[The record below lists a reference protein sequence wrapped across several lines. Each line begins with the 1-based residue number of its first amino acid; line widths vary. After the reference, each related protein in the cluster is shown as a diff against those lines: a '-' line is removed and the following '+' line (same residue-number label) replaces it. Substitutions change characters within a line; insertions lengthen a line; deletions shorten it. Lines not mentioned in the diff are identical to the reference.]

1 MKNKRTLTILTLV
14 VAIAAMATFGIFRNF
29 QKVQAFNP
37 QPDPPGYGMVGITEG
52 QTIRINVVNTNE
64 PDSNLPPD
72 PCRVVLN
79 FRDAGGELF
88 RNSDG
93 QPIRRTVLLPAG
105 QSTFLDL
112 NGDVFARGGRIQLRP
127 VARVQQADGTNNLPP
142 GPCIPTVEVIANAS
156 SRTQFFVSALT
167 AAQQPPGEPN

>member
-1 MKNKRTLTILTLV
+1 MNTKPTLWKTAALVTLLAIGGVAWNV
-14 VAIAAMATFGIFRNF
+14 VR
-29 QKVQAFNP
+29 VRAFNP

-52 QTIRINVVNTNE
+52 QIIRINVVNTNE

-79 FRDAGGELF
+79 FRDANGELF

-93 QPIRRTVLLPAG
+93 QPVRRTVLLPAG

-127 VARVQQADGTNNLPP
+127 VARVQQPDGAGTFPP
-142 GPCIPTVEVIANAS
+142 DPCIPTVEVIANAS
-156 SRTQFFVSALT
+156 GRTQFMLPAVQRLT
-167 AAQQPPGEPN
+167 PPPNPD

>member
-14 VAIAAMATFGIFRNF
+14 VAIAALASFGVFRNL
-29 QKVQAFNP
+29 QKVKAFNP

-64 PDSNLPPD
+64 PDANFPPD

-79 FRDAGGELF
+79 FRNADGELF

-93 QPIRRTVLLPAG
+93 QPIRRIVQLQAG
-105 QSTFLDL
+105 QSTLLDL

-127 VARVQQADGTNNLPP
+127 VARIQQPDGDGTLPP
-142 GPCIPTVEVIANAS
+142 GPCIPTVEVINNANG
-156 SRTQFFVSALT
+156 RTQLMLPAV
-167 AAQQPPGEPN
+167 QRIPPPVPS

>member
-14 VAIAAMATFGIFRNF
+14 VAVAAMATFGIFRNF

-79 FRDAGGELF
+79 FRDANGELF

-93 QPIRRTVLLPAG
+93 QPVRRIVLLPAG

-127 VARVQQADGTNNLPP
+127 VACVQQADGNGNFPP
-142 GPCIPTVEVIANAS
+142 DPCIPTVEVIANAS
-156 SRTQFFVSALT
+156 GRTQFTLPAVQRLL
-167 AAQQPPGEPN
+167 PPPVPD